1 MARIPKH
8 SRFVALARALLL
20 GAACAAAVAAF
31 APTRALAVRWDT
43 YNNANALHVARWTPG
58 GVWCASSLGLHR
70 FDPASAHF
78 TRFNKSL
85 GELASDAIAD
95 VAVDA
100 QGRTWFA
107 TQEKGVSVL
116 TAQGAWRTLSAF

>member
-1 MARIPKH
+1 MARILTH
-8 SRFVALARALLL
+8 SRFVARPRALLL
-20 GAACAAAVAAF
+20 GVACAAALGAL
-31 APTRALAVRWDT
+31 APTRAFAVRWDT

-70 FDPASAHF
+70 YDPASGRF

-100 QGRTWFA
+100 HGRTW
-107 TQEKGVSVL
+107 L
-116 TAQGAWRTLSAF
+116 